1 MKVWFGYGQRLR
13 AMESRNVRLL
23 RRGEAACSAGDIAP
37 ASKLRIRCLA
47 SHSDDA
53 QSFSVS
59 IETPV
64 IHDLRIMAT
73 HRFSNQK
80 RTQLQ
85 R

>member
-1 MKVWFGYGQRLR
+1 
-13 AMESRNVRLL
+13 MESCRRSPASPRRRCVF
-23 RRGEAACSAGDIAP
+23 RRGHI
-37 ASKLRIRCLA
+37 ASKQLSLRIRCLA

-53 QSFSVS
+53 QSASVS

-64 IHDLRIMAT
+64 IHDLRIKAT